1 MCRGD
6 GLCPDGVAAAAFQGA
21 RCPRGLIVTIPPRK
35 PPGRRAGAYAQ
46 TERVLALL
54 ARLQARRSPVR
65 LDALADD
72 LGISVKQLRR
82 DLVVLAAAG
91 HHSALLRLE
100 GRSAVQLVR
109 GKSESIT
116 LTLRERFALLAM
128 RDVFAALEGTPLAED
143 AHAIFNKVA
152 ATLADDSALD
162 LQRLGPRFLYIPDGG
177 IKSYAEHADV
187 VDELLTGALRR
198 QSLDATYQP
207 AHGKPLTGT
216 LEPWAVALYRNG
228 LYVVGRWDR
237 DDAPRVFAVERFTA
251 ATRRRKTTFDVPA
264 DFSLAT
270 FFGGALGIFAGGVPE
285 KIVVEFSK
293 HVATIVTS
301 RRWHPTQRTKV
312 LRAGGVRMELDA
324 PVTPDVVSWLVGW
337 GAMVKVCEPTT
348 LAQAVVAEHRA
359 AMALGLR

>member
-1 MCRGD
+1 MNATRRKTAGRSRG
-6 GLCPDGVAAAAFQGA
+6 
-21 RCPRGLIVTIPPRK
+21 T
-35 PPGRRAGAYAQ
+35 YAQ

-82 DLVVLAAAG
+82 DLVVLASAG
-91 HHSALLRLE
+91 HQTVLLRLE

-207 AHGKPLTGT
+207 AHGKPLSGG

-251 ATRRRKTTFDVPA
+251 ATRRRKATFDVPA
-264 DFSLAT
+264 EFSLAT
-270 FFGGALGIFAGGVPE
+270 FFGGALGVFAGGVPE
-285 KIVVEFSK
+285 RIVLEFSK

-312 LRAGGVRMELDA
+312 LRDGGVRMELEA
-324 PVTPDVVSWLVGW
+324 PVTPDVVAWLVGW
-337 GAMVKVCEPTT
+337 GAMVRVRSPET
-348 LAQAVVAEHRA
+348 LAAAVANEHRQ
-359 AMALGLR
+359 ALTVGDSQSAKGSS